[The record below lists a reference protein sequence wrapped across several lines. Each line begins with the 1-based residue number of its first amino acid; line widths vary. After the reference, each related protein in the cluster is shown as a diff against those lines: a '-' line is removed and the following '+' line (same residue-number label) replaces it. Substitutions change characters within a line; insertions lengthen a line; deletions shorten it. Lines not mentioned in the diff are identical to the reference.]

1 MYANNHSTKIV
12 LLIGILVLTTIAA
25 VGFYFTRPQSIA
37 TANDSAVMQA
47 PSIQY
52 TVQDTEKTNQSVE
65 QLSTKDELSKVKNE
79 ITVEITSAKIIK
91 TGVEIGICYT
101 EVDDGDWYPMPGHL
115 FYSTYEIYPDEFEL
129 TTETLATKTQVGN
142 RCALVRYRIDDTE
155 NITTPV
161 KFSILQMTAIPREMY
176 TPCQEVL
183 QRLETN
189 SKANAYG
196 ITAKCT
202 ENSDGV
208 PSVTLD
214 NYGQSVK
221 VEMARGI
228 LDEIAKGVILG
239 PWEFTISDISN

>member
-1 MYANNHSTKIV
+1 MYTNNRSTKTV

-37 TANDSAVMQA
+37 TANDSVAIQA
-47 PSIQY
+47 PSVPDS
-52 TVQDTEKTNQSVE
+52 VQDTVKINESVE

-79 ITVEITSAKIIK
+79 ITVEIISAKIIK

-101 EVDDGDWYPMPGHL
+101 EVDDADWYPMPGHL

-129 TTETLATKTQVGN
+129 TTETLATKTHIGS
-142 RCALVRYRIDDTE
+142 RCALVRYRIDDIE
-155 NITTPV
+155 NITTPIQ
-161 KFSILQMTAIPREMY
+161 FSILQMTAIPREMY
-176 TPCQEVL
+176 TPCQEIL

-202 ENSDGV
+202 ETSDGA
-208 PSVTLD
+208 PNVTLD

-221 VEMARGI
+221 EEMARGI

-239 PWEFTISDISN
+239 PWEFTISNISN